1 MGSKNHL
8 RSLPPQDSRQRDLC
22 ATGGSCPSLLLFYL
36 GAGGKAKVPVSP
48 WDRRG
53 ARATL
58 MSGAQCGGRGLPPM
72 SREEEEN
79 KKFTEEVVTSV
90 GLEQTTW
97 ASVLLLHLQ
106 AV

>member
-1 MGSKNHL
+1 
-8 RSLPPQDSRQRDLC
+8 
-22 ATGGSCPSLLLFYL
+22 
-36 GAGGKAKVPVSP
+36 
-48 WDRRG
+48 
-53 ARATL
+53 